1 MARVDDLFAE
11 LYEVLKAE
19 LAARGIHV
27 RLKEGYRSI
36 VGQADVVRRRGLYTT
51 GGYAA
56 APGKSTHNYAMGGDV
71 DISPKRWDVFG
82 QVAEAVGFRWGGRFK
97 KKPEPWHIDLGNFL
111 SIDEMRELFDR
122 AYLVEV
128 S

>member
-1 MARVDDLFAE
+1 MARVDELFAE
-11 LYEVLKAE
+11 LYEELQAE
-19 LAARGIHV
+19 LAARGIRV
-27 RLKEGYRSI
+27 WLKEGYRSI
-36 VGQADVVRRRGLYTT
+36 VGQADVIRRRGLYTT

-71 DISPKRWDVFG
+71 GIQPQNWAVFG
-82 QVAEAVGFRWGGRFK
+82 DVAEGLGFRWGGRFK

-128 S
+128 R